1 VPSDATAA
9 EHSWR
14 DGDRARP
21 ADLLEEWRSPPD
33 ACRMV
38 GVGHSAKKLNQ
49 SEDRRE
55 EELSEDH
62 RELSAEGAALHAA
75 GRTVSSF
82 SH

>member
-1 VPSDATAA
+1 
-9 EHSWR
+9 
-14 DGDRARP
+14 
-21 ADLLEEWRSPPD
+21 
-33 ACRMV
+33 MV